1 MPVAQISKIKCH
13 PERILNS
20 IAKSLEN
27 SKEPMCLLVSQ
38 VLILSNSKEVHQG
51 LRQIFE
57 ELHQGFDWG
66 GLMFHKDTD
75 ILLEEIKINAMENE
89 TIVAAPK

>member
-1 MPVAQISKIKCH
+1 
-13 PERILNS
+13 
-20 IAKSLEN
+20 
-27 SKEPMCLLVSQ
+27 MCLLVSQ

-75 ILLEEIKINAMENE
+75 ILLEEIKINAMEN
-89 TIVAAPK
+89 